1 MSDMDELQETFAY
14 FDDDGNG
21 RIDRLE
27 FKRLMEALG
36 GDMPDD
42 EMEVGFDFIDS
53 DDDGAI
59 EFNEF
64 ATWWMKR

>member
-1 MSDMDELQETFAY
+1 MSDMDELQETFSY

-21 RIDRLE
+21 RIDRAE
-27 FKRLMEALG
+27 FQRLMGALG
-36 GDMPDD
+36 ADMPDD

-59 EFNEF
+59 DFNEF